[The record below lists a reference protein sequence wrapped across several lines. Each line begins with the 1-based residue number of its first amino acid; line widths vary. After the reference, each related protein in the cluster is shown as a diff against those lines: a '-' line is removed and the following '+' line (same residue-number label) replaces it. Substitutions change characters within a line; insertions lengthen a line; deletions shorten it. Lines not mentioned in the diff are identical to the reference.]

1 VVDYGFSWFWVD
13 VAHEWD
19 DRVKIIKVWCL
30 CFGMKRVVNFGF
42 GLVVLLGI
50 GLVFAYVQSIP
61 SPGHGGDK
69 VFIVVNGDSIDLQG
83 AIDAGYFDTS
93 YAGWGA
99 YSGVVN
105 SGQLGED
112 IFVSLG
118 GVNKNFQEAI
128 NDGSLCTFV
137 PVPGSYSYSGS
148 YPVGHNGED
157 VLVDFGVEKSLQ
169 KAIDD
174 GDFYECVLVNCAGSW
189 NLNVAP
195 CSVSACGSS
204 GNYDARYTVS
214 AIAEYGG
221 TACAVADGTFV
232 NNGGNVCST
241 AACPV
246 NCAGSWNLN
255 YGSCSVS
262 ACGSSGNYD
271 ALWTTTVS
279 AVGTGTACPSP
290 TFVNNGGN
298 ACSTAACP
306 VNCVG
311 SWNRNVAPCSVSACG
326 STGNYDRQWTTT
338 TSPANGG
345 TACPSPTF
353 VNNGGNACST
363 AACPAPAPAPAPR
376 CAPGTTKWTPGCG
389 TMAGCTCNCYGTWH
403 CTPFG
408 GV

>member
-1 VVDYGFSWFWVD
+1 MVDYGFSWFWVD

-232 NNGGNVCST
+232 
-241 AACPV
+241 
-246 NCAGSWNLN
+246 
-255 YGSCSVS
+255 
-262 ACGSSGNYD
+262 D
-271 ALWTTTVS
+271 D
-279 AVGTGTACPSP
+279 
-290 TFVNNGGN
+290 GGN
-298 ACSTAACP
+298 ACSAAACAP
-306 VNCVG
+306 ATASTCGGFASGYFCFRGSFIGRTRPNSLSGCKAWCETLSNVG
-311 SWNRNVAPCSVSACG
+311 CCQYSS
-326 STGNYDRQWTTT
+326 
-338 TSPANGG
+338 
-345 TACPSPTF
+345 
-353 VNNGGNACST
+353 NNGYCKAVTGT
-363 AACPAPAPAPAPR
+363 PR
-376 CAPGTTKWTPGCG
+376 DAGAGGSQYSANCA
-389 TMAGCTCNCYGTWH
+389 
-403 CTPFG
+403 
-408 GV
+408 